1 MKFDQNTLITIAV
14 SIVCGLLILVL
25 ASFIV
30 GFILTYWL
38 WIGIVL
44 VAALAVGIV
53 VIILRES
60 PT

>member
-25 ASFIV
+25 ARFIV